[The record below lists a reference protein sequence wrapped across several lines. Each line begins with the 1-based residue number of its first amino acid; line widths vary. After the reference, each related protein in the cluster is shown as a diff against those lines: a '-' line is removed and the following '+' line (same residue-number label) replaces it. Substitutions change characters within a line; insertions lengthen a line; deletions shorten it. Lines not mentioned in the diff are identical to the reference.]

1 MQKHIKYHEFFNFF
15 LLTPAVILEGF
26 PTQDIIN
33 DMLDRG
39 SIPISYVSN
48 SENQFFKDLAF
59 GLKKQGIE
67 EPIKL
72 IILSIEYN
80 KEFLA

>member
-26 PTQDIIN
+26 PIQDIID
-33 DMLDRG
+33 DMLDKG
-39 SIPISYVSN
+39 SIPISYVTDKKN
-48 SENQFFKDLAF
+48 PFYKGLSESLQMQ
-59 GLKKQGIE
+59 GLE

-72 IILSIEYN
+72 IVLSIEYN
-80 KEFLA
+80 KQFLA